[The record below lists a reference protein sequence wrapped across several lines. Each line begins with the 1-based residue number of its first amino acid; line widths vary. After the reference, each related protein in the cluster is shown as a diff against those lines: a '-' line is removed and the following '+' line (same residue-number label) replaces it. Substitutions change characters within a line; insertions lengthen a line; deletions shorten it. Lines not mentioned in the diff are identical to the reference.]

1 MHATLIKQQ
10 MRRKIKAMKDK
21 KRKNK
26 QTNGYLNNKQ
36 NLTVFLN
43 LK

>member
-26 QTNGYLNNKQ
+26 RTNGYLKMY
-36 NLTVFLN
+36 VS
-43 LK
+43 